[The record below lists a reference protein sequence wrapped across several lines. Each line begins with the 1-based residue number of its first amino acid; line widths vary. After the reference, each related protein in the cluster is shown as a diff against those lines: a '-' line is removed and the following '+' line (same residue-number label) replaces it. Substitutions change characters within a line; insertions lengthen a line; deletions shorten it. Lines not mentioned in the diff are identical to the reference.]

1 MPRPRLAIVA
11 IVFTWIPVGLFLVSL
26 SSIWPQRVLGVLT
39 WALLIALLRGE
50 SRSVRIQVAAV
61 VAAATCLEYTASP
74 VLHLYTYR
82 LHNVPMFVPPGHG
95 LVYLAALH
103 IAAQAHLRQ
112 TAARWLPRAVLV
124 VGGMWAF
131 WGVFLSSRPDT
142 GGAMLYLV
150 LVGFLLRGRSPLVY
164 SGAFIVTTVLELIGT
179 SLGNWAWAQYDFLH
193 ITTLGNPPSG
203 IAGGYCVLDMIGMFV
218 AMKLAARRASLPEPV
233 PSAAPAPVAV

>member
-1 MPRPRLAIVA
+1 MPRPRAAIIA
-11 IVFTWIPVGLFLVSL
+11 IVFTWIPVGLYLDSL
-26 SSIWPQRVLGVLT
+26 SSIWPQRALGVLT

-50 SRSVRIQVAAV
+50 SRSVRIQVGAV

-74 VLHLYTYR
+74 LLHLYTYR

-103 IAAQAHLRQ
+103 IAAQASRRPSLTR
-112 TAARWLPRAVLV
+112 LVPRVVLV
-124 VGGMWAF
+124 AGGLWAF

-142 GGAMLYLV
+142 GGALLYLV

-164 SGAFIVTTVLELIGT
+164 SGAFLVTTVLELIGT

-203 IAGGYCVLDMIGMFV
+203 IAGGYCVLDMIGMAV
-218 AMKLAARRASLPEPV
+218 AMRVASRSATLPEPI
-233 PSAAPAPVAV
+233 PTPAPAPVAV